1 MPELITAV
9 GATPPSLARGDPPAR
24 EPFRIGAVQEAW
36 HPDPEEHVAAL
47 ETAIAMAA
55 GEGAR
60 LVCLQEL
67 TLSPYFAI
75 VPDALEEAL
84 ERAEDIP
91 DGPTTQLAA
100 EAAR

>member
-9 GATPPSLARGDPPAR
+9 GATPPSLARVDPPAR
-24 EPFRIGAVQEAW
+24 APFRIGVVQEAW
-36 HPDPEEHVAAL
+36 HPDPEEHAAAL

-55 GEGAR
+55 GGGAR

-75 VPDALEEAL
+75 VPDALQEAL
-84 ERAEDIP
+84 ARAETIP
-91 DGPTTQLAA
+91 EGPTTRLA
-100 EAAR
+100 